1 MMTRSLSAQRF
12 LESEE
17 AKEIRNTLKE
27 MMNDPDFNTESMY
40 SSAAGGE
47 VLFVDKHMEYLSQ
60 HTSLNVSH
68 YLSNLR
74 LMTRVRT
81 QSKG

>member
-1 MMTRSLSAQRF
+1 MAKSLSAQRF
-12 LESEE
+12 LDSAE
-17 AKEIRNTLKE
+17 AIEIRTILNE
-27 MMNDPDFNTESMY
+27 MMKDPEFNTKSMY
-40 SSAAGGE
+40 SSLAGGD

-60 HTSLNVSH
+60 HTTLNVDH

-81 QSKG
+81 

>member
-1 MMTRSLSAQRF
+1 MAKSLSAQRF
-12 LESEE
+12 LDSEE
-17 AKEIRNTLKE
+17 AKEIRNILNE
-27 MMNDPDFNTESMY
+27 MMKDPEFNTKSMY
-40 SSAAGGE
+40 SSLAGGD

-60 HTSLNVSH
+60 HTTLNVNH

-81 QSKG
+81 

>member
-1 MMTRSLSAQRF
+1 MAKSLSAQRF
-12 LESEE
+12 LDSLE
-17 AKEIRNTLKE
+17 ANEIRDILKE
-27 MMNDPDFNTESMY
+27 MMTDPEFNTKSMY
-40 SSAAGGE
+40 SPAAGGD

-60 HTSLNVSH
+60 HTTLNVNH

-81 QSKG
+81 Q